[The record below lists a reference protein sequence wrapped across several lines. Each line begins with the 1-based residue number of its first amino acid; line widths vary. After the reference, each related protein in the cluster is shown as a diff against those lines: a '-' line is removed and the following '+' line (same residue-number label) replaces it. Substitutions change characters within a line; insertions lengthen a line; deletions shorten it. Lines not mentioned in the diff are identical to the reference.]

1 MSIALYWLLRK
12 NNYTY
17 TIIYKNNHS
26 NKNKIM
32 KKRILTE
39 EVDFWRNLVNSIG
52 DPTAE
57 ELWAEHGGVAAY
69 LNKQIRLLIK
79 DLRSDNVSLAGFNIP
94 DSVKLGTA
102 LNSPHLNQELY
113 SKLSQL
119 LNWGNQLS
127 TEEKS

>member
-1 MSIALYWLLRK
+1 MSIVLYWLLRK

-32 KKRILTE
+32 KKRILIK
-39 EVDFWRNLVNSIG
+39 EVDFWCNLVNSIG

-127 TEEKS
+127 AEEKS

>member
-1 MSIALYWLLRK
+1 
-12 NNYTY
+12 
-17 TIIYKNNHS
+17 
-26 NKNKIM
+26 M

-39 EVDFWRNLVNSIG
+39 EVDFWCNLVNSIG

-57 ELWAEHGGVAAY
+57 ELFNEYQGVAAY
-69 LNKQIRLLIK
+69 LNKQIKLLIA
-79 DLRSDNVSLAGFNIP
+79 DLNSDKVSLANFNIP

-102 LNSPHLNQELY
+102 LNSPDLDKKLY

-127 TEEKS
+127 KEEKS

>member
-12 NNYTY
+12 NNYIYIT
-17 TIIYKNNHS
+17 IYKNNHS

-39 EVDFWRNLVNSIG
+39 EVDFWCNLVNSIG

-102 LNSPHLNQELY
+102 LNSPHLDQELY

-127 TEEKS
+127 AEEKS

>member
-12 NNYTY
+12 NNYIYIT
-17 TIIYKNNHS
+17 IYKNNHS

-32 KKRILTE
+32 KKRILAK
-39 EVDFWRNLVNSIG
+39 EVDFWCNLVNNIG

-57 ELWAEHGGVAAY
+57 ELWDEHGGVAAY
-69 LNKQIRLLIK
+69 LDKQIRLLIK
-79 DLRSDNVSLAGFNIP
+79 DLRSDNVSLAEFNIP

-113 SKLSQL
+113 SKLSQI

-127 TEEKS
+127 AEEKS

>member
-1 MSIALYWLLRK
+1 
-12 NNYTY
+12 
-17 TIIYKNNHS
+17 
-26 NKNKIM
+26 M
-32 KKRILTE
+32 KKRILIK
-39 EVDFWRNLVNSIG
+39 EVDFWCNLVNSIG

-113 SKLSQL
+113 SKLSPL

-127 TEEKS
+127 AEEKS

>member
-1 MSIALYWLLRK
+1 
-12 NNYTY
+12 
-17 TIIYKNNHS
+17 
-26 NKNKIM
+26 M
-32 KKRILTE
+32 KKRILIK
-39 EVDFWRNLVNSIG
+39 EVDFWCNLVNSIG

-94 DSVKLGTA
+94 DSVK
-102 LNSPHLNQELY
+102 NQELY

-127 TEEKS
+127 AEEKS

>member
-12 NNYTY
+12 NNYIY
-17 TIIYKNNHS
+17 TTIYKNNHS

-32 KKRILTE
+32 KKRILTK

-79 DLRSDNVSLAGFNIP
+79 DLRSDNVSLSGFNIP